1 MRWKLFTAA
10 ALGALLMC
18 VPAAGNVYAADY
30 TAYEEYEK
38 AIGLIEKCT
47 LTCSATEGGVIYI
60 TAKTQVSSAMEEV
73 GYKNITIQHSDDGV
87 NWNDEQ
93 VINDLT
99 KSNVRYYNINNLKV
113 QAKGTGYYRVV
124 CVHYAKGVPFGE
136 DATQIQT
143 AINTSAASY
152 LKPPS
157 SPVTTAKVTTSS
169 STTSARTTAT
179 TAKNT
184 SAATVHSGSSTA
196 ASSGSASSTTSAA
209 FTTTKSGSSGSQTS
223 KTDSP
228 STGSKAPLGAAVM
241 LIGSGA
247 AAWTMRRKDQ

>member
-10 ALGALLMC
+10 ALGAVLMC
-18 VPAAGNVYAADY
+18 APTGGNVYAADY

-47 LTCSATEGGVIYI
+47 LTCNATEDGVIYI

-73 GYKNITIQHSDDGV
+73 GYKNITIQHSDDGE
-87 NWNDEQ
+87 NWTDEQ
-93 VINDLT
+93 VLSDLT

-113 QAKGTGYYRVV
+113 QVNGTGYYRVV

-136 DATQIQT
+136 DTTQIQT
-143 AINTSAASY
+143 AINTSEASY

-157 SPVTTAKVTTSS
+157 TPVTTAKSTTSS

-179 TAKNT
+179 SAKNT
-184 SAATVHSGSSTA
+184 SSTTRSGSSTA
-196 ASSGSASSTTSAA
+196 SSSGSAASTTSAA
-209 FTTTKSGSSGSQTS
+209 ATTAKSGSSGSQAP

-247 AAWTMRRKDQ
+247 AAWTMRRKEQ

>member
-18 VPAAGNVYAADY
+18 VPTAGNVYAADY

-179 TAKNT
+179 SAKNT
-184 SAATVHSGSSTA
+184 SSTTRSGSSTA

-209 FTTTKSGSSGSQTS
+209 VTTTKSGSSGSQAP

-247 AAWTMRRKDQ
+247 AAWIMRRKDQ

>member
-1 MRWKLFTAA
+1 MRWKLFKAA
-10 ALGALLMC
+10 ALGAVLAC
-18 VPAAGNVYAADY
+18 APVGWGSAVNVSAAQ
-30 TAYEEYEK
+30 EEYEK

-47 LTCSATEGGVIYI
+47 LTCNATEDGVIYI

-73 GYKNITIQHSDDGV
+73 GYKNITIQHSDDGE
-87 NWNDEQ
+87 NWTDEQ
-93 VINDLT
+93 VLSDLT

-113 QAKGTGYYRVV
+113 QVNGTGYYRVV

-136 DATQIQT
+136 DTTQIQT
-143 AINTSAASY
+143 AINTSEASY

-157 SPVTTAKVTTSS
+157 TPVTTAKSTTSS

-179 TAKNT
+179 SAKNT
-184 SAATVHSGSSTA
+184 SSTTRSGSSTA
-196 ASSGSASSTTSAA
+196 SSSGSAASTTSAA
-209 FTTTKSGSSGSQTS
+209 ATTAKSGSSGSQAP

-247 AAWTMRRKDQ
+247 AAWTMRRKEQ